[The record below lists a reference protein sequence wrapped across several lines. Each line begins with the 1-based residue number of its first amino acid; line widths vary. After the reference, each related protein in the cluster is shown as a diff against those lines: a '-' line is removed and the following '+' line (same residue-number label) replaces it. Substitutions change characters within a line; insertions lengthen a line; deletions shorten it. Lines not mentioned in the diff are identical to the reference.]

1 MNKAVLDRQE
11 CIPFDVHWHFP
22 RMYNAWHTDTCSL
35 CWSIPHPSTTTYKH
49 TTRRTD
55 TQTHTHARTNTHTHT
70 HTHIQTQTHTS
81 RARLCL
87 VVLHVT
93 LSLCYDYSFQGPSIH
108 CDRAHYGGG
117 GFCMELAQLEL
128 RADAGG
134 SCWLLIGTWPLLKM
148 SSICFFFQ
156 GDPLLMR
163 FGWGARDVSMTER
176 QLSYIFV
183 QPAQQNAGIHK
194 NSGDSNNG
202 YGQWKQ
208 SSECTITTQ

>member
-1 MNKAVLDRQE
+1 MTHRHLFSLLKHPPSLNHHIQT
-11 CIPFDVHWHFP
+11 
-22 RMYNAWHTDTCSL
+22 YNQAHRLTDT
-35 CWSIPHPSTTTYKH
+35 H
-49 TTRRTD
+49 TRT
-55 TQTHTHARTNTHTHT
+55 HKHTHT

-128 RADAGG
+128 RVDAGG

-148 SSICFFFQ
+148 SSICFFFK
-156 GDPLLMR
+156 
-163 FGWGARDVSMTER
+163 
-176 QLSYIFV
+176 
-183 QPAQQNAGIHK
+183 GIHCRWGLGGERETCLWLK
-194 NSGDSNNG
+194 DNCHIYLYSRHNRTQVFIRIVAIATTDMDNG
-202 YGQWKQ
+202 NKVLNAQ
-208 SSECTITTQ
+208 